1 MYSSWIVKV
10 LDLFIFLRIT
20 LFECVWDATVA
31 LGASLMYM
39 GKSSL
44 FSLAFFLLLYVP
56 SVCFILLYCAIYSI
70 GFSFTRIL
78 FWSWLDAIHVL
89 WWKSN
94 PLKELCMF

>member
-31 LGASLMYM
+31 MGASLMYM

-56 SVCFILLYCAIYSI
+56 SVCFNFVILCYLFHWVLIY
-70 GFSFTRIL
+70 
-78 FWSWLDAIHVL
+78 
-89 WWKSN
+89 
-94 PLKELCMF
+94 